1 MRTKQARTDESVMQT
16 PSTVAEW
23 RERIGELE
31 REATG
36 AEQAL
41 LAKRG
46 QRRTAAGAALV
57 FGGDTDVAIGL
68 EVEEREL
75 ERRADSLRAAIEL
88 GQAELKKL
96 EDAEHRTRLEAQ
108 RARRADVAGNIRQRA
123 AEVDALFEQA
133 AEHLQAIEGLLNEY
147 RLTGGA
153 FHRSLKGCTTRAA
166 LATGMRPYIEAAFV
180 GGHEHLRPLAEQ
192 LAALGTMP
200 GADERLAD
208 RAQGA

>member
-1 MRTKQARTDESVMQT
+1 MRTKQVRTYEPVMQP
-16 PSTVAEW
+16 PSTVTEW

-31 REATG
+31 MEATG

-41 LAKRG
+41 VEMRV

-88 GQAELKKL
+88 SQTELKKL
-96 EDAEHRTRLEAQ
+96 ENAEHRAKLEAQ
-108 RARRADVAGNIRQRA
+108 RVRRAAVVANIQKHA
-123 AEVDALFEQA
+123 AAVDAHFEQA
-133 AEHLQAIEGLLNEY
+133 AEHLQAIEGMLNEY
-147 RLTGGA
+147 RLAGGA
-153 FHRSLKGCTTRAA
+153 FHRSLKGCATRAT
-166 LATGMRPYIEAAFV
+166 LATGMRPYIETAFV

-192 LAALGTMP
+192 LAAL
-200 GADERLAD
+200 A
-208 RAQGA
+208 

>member
-1 MRTKQARTDESVMQT
+1 MQP
-16 PSTVAEW
+16 PSTVTEW

-31 REATG
+31 IEAAG

-41 LAKRG
+41 VEKRG

-88 GQAELKKL
+88 GQGELKKL
-96 EDAEHRTRLEAQ
+96 EDAEHRSKLEAQ
-108 RARRADVAGNIRQRA
+108 RSRRAAVAANIKQHA
-123 AEVDALFEQA
+123 SAVDALFDQA
-133 AEHLQAIEGLLNEY
+133 AEHLQAIEGLFNEY
-147 RLTGGA
+147 RLAGGA

-166 LATGMRPYIEAAFV
+166 LATGMRPYIETAFV

-192 LAALGTMP
+192 LAAL
-200 GADERLAD
+200 A
-208 RAQGA
+208 

>member
-1 MRTKQARTDESVMQT
+1 MQP
-16 PSTVAEW
+16 PSTVSEW

-31 REATG
+31 REAAR

-41 LAKRG
+41 VEKRG

-68 EVEEREL
+68 EVEERGL

-88 GQAELKKL
+88 GQGELKKL
-96 EDAEHRTRLEAQ
+96 EDAEYRAKLEAQ
-108 RARRADVAGNIRQRA
+108 RVRRADVAANIRQRA
-123 AEVDALFEQA
+123 AAVDAVFDQA

-147 RLTGGA
+147 RLAGGA

-166 LATGMRPYIEAAFV
+166 LATGMRPYIETAFV
-180 GGHEHLRPLAEQ
+180 GGHEHLRPLTEQ
-192 LAALGTMP
+192 LAAMG
-200 GADERLAD
+200 
-208 RAQGA
+208 

>member
-1 MRTKQARTDESVMQT
+1 MQT
-16 PSTVAEW
+16 PSTVTEW

-31 REATG
+31 REASG
-36 AEQAL
+36 ADHAL
-41 LAKRG
+41 VEKRG
-46 QRRTAAGAALV
+46 QRRMTAGAALV
-57 FGGDTDVAIGL
+57 FGGDTDVTVAL

-88 GQAELKKL
+88 SQAELKKL
-96 EDAEHRTRLEAQ
+96 QDAEHRAKVEAQ
-108 RARRADVAGNIRQRA
+108 RTRRATVADNIRQRA
-123 AEVDALFEQA
+123 AAVDALFEQA
-133 AEHLQAIEGLLNEY
+133 AEHLQAIEDLLNEY
-147 RLTGGA
+147 RLAGGA

-166 LATGMRPYIEAAFV
+166 LATGMRPYIETAFV

>member
-1 MRTKQARTDESVMQT
+1 MRTKQARTDEPVMQT
-16 PSTVAEW
+16 PSNVSEW
-23 RERIGELE
+23 RERIGDLE
-31 REATG
+31 REAAD
-36 AEQAL
+36 AEHAL
-41 LAKRG
+41 VEKRG

-57 FGGDTDVAIGL
+57 FGGDTDSAVAL

-88 GQAELKKL
+88 GQAQLKKL
-96 EDAEHRTRLEAQ
+96 QDAEHHANLEAQ
-108 RARRADVAGNIRQRA
+108 RARRAAVAANIRQHA
-123 AEVDALFEQA
+123 AAVDRIFEQA
-133 AEHLQAIEGLLNEY
+133 AEHLQSVEGLLNEY
-147 RLTGGA
+147 RLAGGA

-166 LATGMRPYIEAAFV
+166 LATGMRPFIETAFV

-200 GADERLAD
+200 GADDRLTD

>member
-1 MRTKQARTDESVMQT
+1 MRTKQARTDEPVMQT

-41 LAKRG
+41 VEKRG
-46 QRRTAAGAALV
+46 QRRTAAGTALI
-57 FGGDTDVAIGL
+57 FGGDADVAVAL

-96 EDAEHRTRLEAQ
+96 QDAEHRVKLEAQ
-108 RARRADVAGNIRQRA
+108 LARRAAVATTIRQHA
-123 AEVDALFEQA
+123 AAVDGLFEQV
-133 AEHLQAIEGLLNEY
+133 AEHLQVIEGMLNEY
-147 RLTGGA
+147 RLAGGA
-153 FHRSLKGCTTRAA
+153 FHRSLKGCTTRAT
-166 LATGMRPYIEAAFV
+166 LATGMRPYIETAFV

-192 LAALGTMP
+192 LAAL
-200 GADERLAD
+200 A
-208 RAQGA
+208 